1 MKKCKLRILK
11 PSWFLQLL
19 FSILF
24 SSSLAA
30 QNISGTVTS
39 AGDNAPLP
47 GASVVVKGTTNGT
60 QTDFDGNYNLENVPS
75 NATLVFGYIGF
86 LTQEQP
92 LNGRTNLNVSL
103 AEDTQALEEVVVI
116 GYGSVKKSDL
126 TGAVTS
132 LKAEDLN
139 AGANVSLEQSLQ
151 GRAAGVQIY
160 QKSGEPGSA
169 MSVNIR
175 GASSIDAGNE
185 PLYVIDGVPSNNAAP
200 VTGSG
205 AGFVGNQNPRNP
217 LNTLNPADI
226 ESVEILKDAS
236 STAIYGA
243 RGSNGVVLITTK
255 NGSAGKMKVNYDTY
269 VGWQSVANQI
279 ELLSPTEYR
288 DVLNAIIDDGGGS
301 EGQRVTEIQGSGT
314 EWQEQLYRDALIQ
327 SHNVA
332 VSGGSEKATYYASL
346 NYFDQ
351 DGVVKNSG
359 MQRYN
364 ARVNIDVREAKKYAF
379 GINLNSSYI
388 FDDFVSN
395 GVGINENAGAV
406 YSAINYD
413 PTITI
418 YDAEGNLQQSAF
430 VGPQIDNPVALLNGE
445 EATQDSFRTYGNI
458 YGEYFL
464 VPSLSIKARLGG
476 DVNNTRKDVFVD
488 PTTIEGA
495 GSGGIASI
503 LTGRRDYYLAEGT
516 LNYNEEFGDD
526 TMNAVFGAT
535 YEHFGSSSFTGNA
548 RGFALPDL
556 TTNAIGS
563 GNPALNNLGS
573 GRQEATFSSYLG
585 RINYSLNNKYLFTA
599 SIRADGS
606 SRFGPEN
613 KWGYFP
619 SGAIA
624 WKVHNEAF
632 LENSQVLSEFKL
644 RASYGSIGN
653 ANIANY
659 LYLPSFDTGGSVLLG
674 DDRFVSIQPSRIPNP
689 DLKWEAA
696 NQLDVGLD
704 FGLFN
709 NRLSGAVDYYHR
721 KTEDLLLNVP
731 KPSNTGFTSRIENV
745 GSMENYGFEFTLN
758 GQILSSKDF
767 SWDSNFNITT
777 IKNNVLNIG
786 EAESII
792 RGGLGF
798 VNGATI
804 TRPGDPLNS
813 YYGFIVDGVWQS
825 NDNLSQIAGVAPGD
839 LKYRDISGPDGV
851 PDGVINA
858 DDKTIIGKPFP
869 DYNWGWT
876 NTFRFKNLSLSAFL
890 EGVEGVSTLNNNLV
904 DTYFPIN
911 FRRNKFAEPYLN
923 RWTSS
928 NNTNNYPSFVNPQGG
943 TEVNTR
949 TVEDASYIRLQSVK
963 LSYDIPV
970 DKLKTFSRLTVYV
983 TGSNLLTITDYS
995 GVDPVANTA
1004 GSNNLRID
1012 YNAYPFSKTYLIGLN
1027 VEF

>member
-1 MKKCKLRILK
+1 MEKLAFAIFHPIR
-11 PSWFLQLL
+11 FLIFLCTSL
-19 FSILF
+19 FSVGIF
-24 SSSLAA
+24 A
-30 QNISGTVTS
+30 QQISGTVTS
-39 AGDNAPLP
+39 GSDNLPLP
-47 GASVVVKGTTNGT
+47 GASVIVKGTTNGT
-60 QTDFDGNYNLENVPS
+60 QTDFDGNYVLNKVSANAILEFS
-75 NATLVFGYIGF
+75 YIGF
-86 LTQEQP
+86 QRKEVKVAGNTVINITLT
-92 LNGRTNLNVSL
+92 
-103 AEDTQALEEVVVI
+103 EDAQALEEVVVI

-175 GASSIDAGNE
+175 GAGSIDAGNE
-185 PLYVIDGVPSNNAAP
+185 PLYVIDGVPSNNSAP
-200 VTGSG
+200 VSGSG

-217 LNTLNPADI
+217 LNSLNPADI

-269 VGWQSVANQI
+269 VGWQTIANQI
-279 ELLSPTEYR
+279 ELLSPSQYR

-301 EGQRVTEIQGSGT
+301 ESQRVTQIQDSGT
-314 EWQEQLYRDALIQ
+314 EWQDLLYRDALIQ

-332 VSGGSEKATYYASL
+332 VSGGTEKATYYASI

-351 DGVVKNSG
+351 DGIVKNSG
-359 MQRYN
+359 MERYN
-364 ARVNIDVREAKKYAF
+364 ARVNVDVRDANKYAF
-379 GINLNSSYI
+379 GININSSYI
-388 FDDFVSN
+388 FDDYVSN
-395 GVGINENAGAV
+395 GVGINEGAGAV

-413 PTITI
+413 PTITA
-418 YDAEGNLQQSAF
+418 YDQNGNLQQSDF
-430 VGPQIDNPVALLNGE
+430 VGPQIDNPLALLNGE

-464 VPSLSIKARLGG
+464 TPSFSVKARLGG
-476 DVNNTRKDVFVD
+476 DVNNTRKDVFVS
-488 PTTIEGA
+488 PITIEGG
-495 GSGGIASI
+495 GSGGIASV
-503 LTGRRDYYLAEGT
+503 LTGRTDYYLAEGT
-516 LNYNEEFGDD
+516 LNYNQEFGDN
-526 TMNAVFGAT
+526 TLNAVFGAT

-563 GNPALNNLGS
+563 GDPALNSLGS
-573 GRQEATFSSYLG
+573 GRQEATFASYLS
-585 RINYSLNNKYLFTA
+585 RANYAIKNKYLLTA

-619 SGAIA
+619 SAAVA
-624 WKVHNEAF
+624 WKMHNESF
-632 LENSQVLSEFKL
+632 LLNSQVISELKL

-659 LYLPSFDTGGSVLLG
+659 LYLPSFDTGGSVVLDG
-674 DDRFVSIQPSRIPNP
+674 DRFVSIQPTRIPNP

-696 NQLDVGLD
+696 NQLDLGFD
-704 FGLFN
+704 FGFYN
-709 NRLSGAVDYYHR
+709 NRLTGTVDYYHR
-721 KTEDLLLNVP
+721 KTTDLLLNVP
-731 KPSNTGFTSRIENV
+731 KPSNTGFTNRIENI
-745 GSMENYGFEFTLN
+745 GSMENYGFEVSLS
-758 GQILSSKDF
+758 GQVVSTENF
-767 SWDSNFNITT
+767 NWDSNFNITT
-777 IKNNVLNIG
+777 IKNNVLDIG

-798 VNGATI
+798 VNNATI

-813 YYGFIVDGVWQS
+813 YYGYIVDGVWQT
-825 NDNLSQIAGVAPGD
+825 NDNLTVEGVAPGD
-839 LKYRDISGPDGV
+839 LKYRDVSGPEGV
-851 PDGVINA
+851 PDGVINS
-858 DDKTIIGKPFP
+858 DDKVIIGKPFP
-869 DYNWGWT
+869 DYSWGWT
-876 NTFRFKNLSLSAFL
+876 NTFRYKNISLSAFF

-904 DTYFPIN
+904 DSYFPIN

-923 RWTSS
+923 RWTPS
-928 NNTNNYPSFVNPQGG
+928 NPTNDYPSFVNSQGG

-949 TVEDASYIRLQSVK
+949 TVEDASYIRLQSAK
-963 LSYDIPV
+963 LSFDLPTRQLPIF
-970 DKLKTFSRLTVYV
+970 KRLTVYL
-983 TGSNLLTITDYS
+983 TGQNLMTITDYS

-1012 YNAYPFSKTYLIGLN
+1012 YNAYPFSRTYLFGLN